1 MFKDSVL
8 MRPFTPS
15 LSLLAI
21 LLSLGSARAD
31 DKPKWT
37 MTSSTNEVTLVYG
50 DGSEESD
57 LVLSCKPRGNSVRMF
72 IGETDAS
79 LKPKMQVTASV
90 TVGAAK
96 ATVAGKTVPNELAG
110 VPSFVGELPATDPL
124 FDAMAA
130 APTISLKV
138 GKTAK
143 TIPLKTIG
151 SKALAFSKACRKS

>member
-1 MFKDSVL
+1 

-15 LSLLAI
+15 FVCLLVVVA
-21 LLSLGSARAD
+21 SFAAPASAD

-37 MTSSTNEVTLVYG
+37 MISNGSQVSLVYG

-57 LVLSCKPRGNSVRMF
+57 LVLNCKLHGNSVRLF

-79 LKPKMQVTASV
+79 LRPKMQVTTFV

-96 ATVAGKTVPNELAG
+96 ASVVGKTVPNELAG

-124 FDAMAA
+124 FDAMAN
-130 APTISLKV
+130 APTITLKV
-138 GKTAK
+138 AKTAK
-143 TIPLKTIG
+143 DIPLKTIG